1 MVRKAKPDSLEKQTV
16 RTEARTKARTKGGVV
31 HSSVARSLRK
41 LGADIAVARR
51 VRRIST
57 TDLAERMGV
66 TRGTLRR
73 LENGDPGVSLNTLA
87 MAMAA
92 LGTSGRL
99 TDLMDQA
106 SDDIGLMTTRAALPE
121 RIASRRPAKTAG
133 SPEDATGSPEAPT
146 KASGTPVGW

>member
-1 MVRKAKPDSLEKQTV
+1 MLRHAKPEIPEKQT
-16 RTEARTKARTKGGVV
+16 ARTKGSVV

-57 TDLAERMGV
+57 TDMAERMGV

-87 MAMAA
+87 MALAA

-106 SDDIGLMTTRAALPE
+106 SDDIGFMTARGTLPE
-121 RIASRRPAKTAG
+121 RIASRGSAKTAR
-133 SPEDATGSPEAPT
+133 SPEDAVGSPGT
-146 KASGTPVGW
+146 TVKGSDTPVGW